1 MHGGVVVAVVTVVL
15 LALVT
20 AALWLSRRHTL
31 DRRVGSF
38 RCALRHG
45 TRWPGGVAQYGAA
58 SLYWWRSWSLA
69 PRPARRWERESLAVV
84 AKRQADVPGAP
95 GDLVVT
101 CRSRSDGRPV
111 EFELL
116 LSADAYAGLT
126 SWIEATPSRVGS
138 VI

>member
-1 MHGGVVVAVVTVVL
+1 MRGGLVVAVAAVVL

-20 AALWLSRRHTL
+20 VALFLSRRHTL

-58 SLYWWRSWSLA
+58 AFYWWRSWSLA
-69 PRPARRWERESLAVV
+69 PRPARRWERESLTIVS
-84 AKRQADVPGAP
+84 RREADVPGMP
-95 GDLVVT
+95 GQLVVT
-101 CRSRSDGRPV
+101 CRARSDARPV

-126 SWIEATPSRVGS
+126 SWIEATPARVGS

>member
-1 MHGGVVVAVVTVVL
+1 MRGGLVVAVVTVVL
-15 LALVT
+15 LALV
-20 AALWLSRRHTL
+20 ASLWLSRRHTL

-58 SLYWWRSWSLA
+58 AFYWWRSWSLA
-69 PRPARRWERESLAVV
+69 PRPARRWERESLTIV
-84 AKRQADVPGAP
+84 AKRQADVPGAA
-95 GDLVVT
+95 GQLVVT
-101 CRSRSDGRPV
+101 CRARSDAQPV